1 MKLENC
7 SLTHKSETQFRVR
20 SFWYFFFQEKV
31 RFFSVPFLPRKGTKG
46 ETSVEERLQKLLS
59 AAGVC
64 SRRRAEEYI
73 LSGRVTVNG
82 QQAGLGDK
90 ADPARDRIEVDGV
103 PLSASQTHT
112 YIMLNKPRGYVTT
125 LSDEKGRKTV
135 AQLVADCPARV
146 WPVGRLDLNSEG
158 LLLLTDDGALTQRL
172 THPSHA
178 VEKEYRVWVSGDVD
192 RALDLLSAPVYD
204 GGEELTADRVER
216 RGAYELTVVIHQGK
230 NRQVRRMC
238 AAAGLKVERLRRVRE
253 GTLLLDG
260 LKPGQWRFLTE
271 QEKAVLQV

>member
-1 MKLENC
+1 M
-7 SLTHKSETQFRVR
+7 
-20 SFWYFFFQEKV
+20 
-31 RFFSVPFLPRKGTKG
+31 
-46 ETSVEERLQKLLS
+46 EERLQKLLS

-73 LSGRVTVNG
+73 LAGRVTVNG
-82 QQAGLGDK
+82 KQAGLGDK
-90 ADPARDRIEVDGV
+90 ADPVRDRIEVDGA
-103 PLSASQTHT
+103 PISAPKTYT

-146 WPVGRLDLNSEG
+146 WPVGRLDMDSEG

-178 VEKEYRVWVSGDVD
+178 VEKEYRVRVSGDVD
-192 RALDLLSAPVYD
+192 RALPILASPVYD

-216 RGAYELTVVIHQGK
+216 RGARELTVVIHQGK

-238 AAAGLKVERLRRVRE
+238 AAAGLRVERLRRVRE
-253 GTLLLDG
+253 GVLLLG
-260 LKPGQWRFLTE
+260 ALESGRWRFLTE
-271 QEKAVLQV
+271 QEKAVLQVSE

>member
-1 MKLENC
+1 M
-7 SLTHKSETQFRVR
+7 
-20 SFWYFFFQEKV
+20 
-31 RFFSVPFLPRKGTKG
+31 
-46 ETSVEERLQKLLS
+46 EERLQKLLS

-73 LSGRVTVNG
+73 LAGRVSVNG
-82 QQAGLGDK
+82 KRAALGDR
-90 ADPARDRIEVDGV
+90 ADPSRDQIEVDGV
-103 PLSASQTHT
+103 SLPFPQIHT

-135 AQLVADCPARV
+135 AALVADCSARV
-146 WPVGRLDLNSEG
+146 WPVGRLDFNSEG

-178 VEKEYRVWVSGDVD
+178 VEKEYRVRVSGDID
-192 RALDLLSAPVYD
+192 KALAILSAPIYD
-204 GGEELTADRVER
+204 GGEVLTADRVER
-216 RGAYELTVVIHQGK
+216 RGARELAVVIHQGK

-253 GTLLLDG
+253 GALLLGD
-260 LKPGQWRFLTE
+260 LEPGRWRHLTQ

>member
-1 MKLENC
+1 M
-7 SLTHKSETQFRVR
+7 
-20 SFWYFFFQEKV
+20 
-31 RFFSVPFLPRKGTKG
+31 
-46 ETSVEERLQKLLS
+46 EERLQKLRS

-73 LSGRVTVNG
+73 LAGRVTVNG
-82 QQAGLGDK
+82 RPAGLGDR
-90 ADPARDRIEVDGV
+90 ADPARDRIEVDGA
-103 PLSASQTHT
+103 PLPAARTHT

-135 AQLVADCPARV
+135 ARLVADCPARV

-158 LLLLTDDGALTQRL
+158 LLLLTDDGVLTQRL

-178 VEKEYRVWVSGDVD
+178 VEKEYHVRVSGDVD
-192 RALDLLSAPVYD
+192 RALAVLSAPVYD

-216 RGAYELTVVIHQGK
+216 RGERELAVVIHQGK

-253 GTLLLDG
+253 GGLLLDG
-260 LKPGQWRFLTE
+260 LEPGRWRYLTRR
-271 QEKAVLQV
+271 EKAVLQVLE